1 MCIFL
6 RGVAHEP
13 HEPISSCWPV
23 CFERGGLTS
32 VNELDATTAV
42 ARFDFCEDCDIEVPV
57 DVAVNPTA
65 K

>member
-1 MCIFL
+1 MSHMNQSA
-6 RGVAHEP
+6 VAGP
-13 HEPISSCWPV
+13 YV
-23 CFERGGLTS
+23 FERGGLTS

-42 ARFDFCEDCDIEVPV
+42 ARFDFCEDWDIEVPV